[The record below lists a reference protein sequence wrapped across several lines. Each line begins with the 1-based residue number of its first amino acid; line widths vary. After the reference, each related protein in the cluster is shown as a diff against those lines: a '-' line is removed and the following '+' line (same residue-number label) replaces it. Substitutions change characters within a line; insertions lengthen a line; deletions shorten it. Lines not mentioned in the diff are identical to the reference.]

1 VTVRAETGA
10 ERSPGAAVDDLRVV
24 EDPQRVDAEATTA
37 EPNRALVVAADP
49 MLADALAD
57 DLNAVGYVARI
68 VPDGASADELG
79 PASVVVVAP
88 EGDGAERQ
96 LAHAL
101 RRSPSF
107 AGTPIVWVARPE
119 TSELSRSDA
128 IFDDFLELP
137 YTRAGLS
144 ARLSVAR
151 RRFGHAG
158 GDVLRRGSL
167 VLNLSTFQASVG
179 GEPIELTYMEYQLLR
194 FLASTPS
201 RVHTR
206 QAILHHVWGY
216 DYYGGVRT
224 VDVHVRRLRV
234 KLGEHASMIETV
246 RSVGYRFAGGM

>member
-1 VTVRAETGA
+1 
-10 ERSPGAAVDDLRVV
+10 
-24 EDPQRVDAEATTA
+24 
-37 EPNRALVVAADP
+37 VAA
-49 MLADALAD
+49 
-57 DLNAVGYVARI
+57 
-68 VPDGASADELG
+68 
-79 PASVVVVAP
+79 
-88 EGDGAERQ
+88 EGDCPERQ
-96 LAHAL
+96 LAQAL

-107 AGTPIVWVARPE
+107 AGTPIVWVARPD
-119 TSELSRSDA
+119 TSELARSEA

-137 YTRAGLS
+137 YTRAGLA
-144 ARLSVAR
+144 ARLGVAR

-234 KLGEHASMIETV
+234 KLREHAWMIETV
-246 RSVGYRFAGGM
+246 RSVGYRFAGAT

>member
-1 VTVRAETGA
+1 MTVRAETGA
-10 ERSPGAAVDDLRVV
+10 ERSPAAVEDLRVQYV
-24 EDPQRVDAEATTA
+24 ERSDPQAATA
-37 EPNRALVVAADP
+37 EPERALVLAADRD
-49 MLADALAD
+49 LADRLVD
-57 DLNAVGYVARI
+57 DLNAVGYLATTA
-68 VPDGASADELG
+68 PDGASADELG

-88 EGDGAERQ
+88 EREGAERK
-96 LAHAL
+96 LAQAL
-101 RRSPSF
+101 RRSPAF

-119 TSELSRSDA
+119 TSELARSDA

-144 ARLSVAR
+144 ARLDVAR

-179 GEPIELTYMEYQLLR
+179 GEAIELTYMEYQLLR
-194 FLASTPS
+194 FLSSTPS

-234 KLGEHASMIETV
+234 KLGEHAAMIETV
-246 RSVGYRFAGGM
+246 RSVGYRFAGGT

>member
-1 VTVRAETGA
+1 MTVRTETGA
-10 ERSPGAAVDDLRVV
+10 ERSPGAAV
-24 EDPQRVDAEATTA
+24 EDPHVHYVERSDPKATTA
-37 EPNRALVVAADP
+37 EPERALVVAADRD
-49 MLADALAD
+49 LAERLVA
-57 DLNAVGYVARI
+57 DLNAVGYLAMI
-68 VPDGASADELG
+68 APDGASADELS
-79 PASVVVVAP
+79 PASVVLVAP
-88 EGDGAERQ
+88 KDQGAERQ
-96 LAHAL
+96 LAQAL

-107 AGTPIVWVARPE
+107 AGTPIVWVARSE
-119 TSELSRSDA
+119 TSDLARSDA

-144 ARLSVAR
+144 ARLGVAR
-151 RRFGHAG
+151 RRFGQAG

-167 VLNLSTFQASVG
+167 VLNLSTFRASVG
-179 GEPIELTYMEYQLLR
+179 GEAIELTYMEYQLLR
-194 FLASTPS
+194 FLSSTPS

-246 RSVGYRFAGGM
+246 RSVGYRFAGGT

>member
-1 VTVRAETGA
+1 MTVRAETGA
-10 ERSPGAAVDDLRVV
+10 ERSPGAAVEDIRVHYG
-24 EDPQRVDAEATTA
+24 ERSDPKATA
-37 EPNRALVVAADP
+37 PEPERALIVAADRD
-49 MLADALAD
+49 LAERLVD
-57 DLNAVGYVARI
+57 DLNAIGYVATI
-68 VPDGASADELG
+68 ALDGASADELG
-79 PASVVVVAP
+79 PASVVVVSP
-88 EGDGAERQ
+88 EGEGAERQ
-96 LAHAL
+96 LAQAI

-119 TSELSRSDA
+119 TSELARSDA

-144 ARLSVAR
+144 ARLGVAR
-151 RRFGHAG
+151 RQFGHAG

-167 VLNLSTFQASVG
+167 VLNLSTFQASVD
-179 GEPIELTYMEYQLLR
+179 GEAIELTYMEYQLLR

-246 RSVGYRFAGGM
+246 RSVGYRFAGGT

>member
-1 VTVRAETGA
+1 MA
-10 ERSPGAAVDDLRVV
+10 DDLRVLD
-24 EDPQRVDAEATTA
+24 DPDPAAPDNATT
-37 EPNRALVVAADP
+37 EPNRALVLATNVALGDG
-49 MLADALAD
+49 LAR
-57 DLNAVGYVARI
+57 DLDAVGFVATI
-68 VPDGASADELG
+68 AADGASADELG

-88 EGDGAERQ
+88 EGDGPERQ
-96 LAHAL
+96 LAQAL

-107 AGTPIVWVARPE
+107 AGTPIVWVARPD
-119 TSELSRSDA
+119 TSELARSEA

-137 YTRAGLS
+137 YTRAGLA
-144 ARLSVAR
+144 ARLGVAR

-167 VLNLSTFQASVG
+167 ILNLSTFQASVG

-234 KLGEHASMIETV
+234 KLGEHAWMIETV
-246 RSVGYRFAGGM
+246 RSVGYRFAGAT